1 VVDLLLDKTEFHAWA
16 SERGFPVPET
26 HVAENEGDLAAILS
40 DIRYPVVL
48 KPLHHTPGWEEKS
61 PNHKAYK
68 LFSKDAL
75 GSIGF
80 SMFDAAPKFVV
91 QRWIEGGDDCVHF
104 CLTYVN
110 AAGDE
115 AGAYTGRKYL
125 QWPPQTGSTAIC
137 VGEENPELLELTRA
151 VWQAAGFRGLGS
163 LETKYCIDDGEHY
176 ITEPTVGRNN
186 LQSYVAVAG
195 GVNMTRLAL
204 QDALGAPV
212 VARTRPRGAVWI
224 NEPFAILALREA
236 FARRKPE
243 RRTLRRLFTALRSVA
258 FAYFSWADPLPFLDF
273 ARASLQRLRGA
284 SAAPAGRPAR
294 NVTIGGRRPQLPRSA
309 GGAVA
314 S

>member
-1 VVDLLLDKTEFHAWA
+1 M
-16 SERGFPVPET
+16 
-26 HVAENEGDLAAILS
+26 N
-40 DIRYPVVL
+40 
-48 KPLHHTPGWEEKS
+48 
-61 PNHKAYK
+61 
-68 LFSKDAL
+68 
-75 GSIGF
+75 
-80 SMFDAAPKFVV
+80 
-91 QRWIEGGDDCVHF
+91 
-104 CLTYVN
+104 
-110 AAGDE
+110 
-115 AGAYTGRKYL
+115 
-125 QWPPQTGSTAIC
+125 
-137 VGEENPELLELTRA
+137 
-151 VWQAAGFRGLGS
+151 
-163 LETKYCIDDGEHY
+163 
-176 ITEPTVGRNN
+176 
-186 LQSYVAVAG
+186 
-195 GVNMTRLAL
+195 RLAL

-273 ARASLQRLRGA
+273 ARASLQSLRGA